1 MIHRIEETTSTNDD
15 ARDAKYRH
23 GDIVW
28 AERQTAGRGQRGHK
42 WSSAE
47 GLNLTFSLVLEPR
60 FLPAGEQ
67 FLLNEAVALALT
79 DTFAQFGIAARI
91 KWTNDIY
98 AGDKKLVGILI
109 EHSYSGQTLAR
120 TIVGIGINVNQTEFD
135 PALPNPVSMAMVA
148 GRTFDRGEVLEAF
161 RRHIGIRY
169 AQLELDERETLQRDY
184 RERMYRLGERH
195 TFRYPDGTPTE
206 ASIEGVRPTGELL
219 LRHADGTLREYL
231 FKEIEFVI
239 EKNTVIYGRNLL
251 NHYKH
256 LIYRLQNSSF
266 NPAKLISLN
275 FKFQIRIKRNVRISL
290 GDLAIERNF
299 LKVHRTYSL
308 HKFKLLTVL
317 VNLPFHILFQI
328 LLQQRKDFRRQGQ
341 KFRNRIHDK
350 CNFQRIAVG
359 TDHIENSH
367 GAMLIRAQR
376 LDIRIQKRLAECQV
390 FAPWLHAT
398 VYNRIFVFRLQFSTI
413 FIAPVSFVTINI
425 GCI

>member
-120 TIVGIGINVNQTEFD
+120 TIVGIGINVNQTEFA

-161 RRHIGIRY
+161 RRHIG
-169 AQLELDERETLQRDY
+169 
-184 RERMYRLGERH
+184 
-195 TFRYPDGTPTE
+195 FRYPDGTPTE

-239 EKNTVIYGRNLL
+239 AGK
-251 NHYKH
+251 
-256 LIYRLQNSSF
+256 
-266 NPAKLISLN
+266 
-275 FKFQIRIKRNVRISL
+275 
-290 GDLAIERNF
+290 
-299 LKVHRTYSL
+299 
-308 HKFKLLTVL
+308 
-317 VNLPFHILFQI
+317 
-328 LLQQRKDFRRQGQ
+328 
-341 KFRNRIHDK
+341 
-350 CNFQRIAVG
+350 
-359 TDHIENSH
+359 
-367 GAMLIRAQR
+367 
-376 LDIRIQKRLAECQV
+376 
-390 FAPWLHAT
+390 
-398 VYNRIFVFRLQFSTI
+398 
-413 FIAPVSFVTINI
+413 
-425 GCI
+425 